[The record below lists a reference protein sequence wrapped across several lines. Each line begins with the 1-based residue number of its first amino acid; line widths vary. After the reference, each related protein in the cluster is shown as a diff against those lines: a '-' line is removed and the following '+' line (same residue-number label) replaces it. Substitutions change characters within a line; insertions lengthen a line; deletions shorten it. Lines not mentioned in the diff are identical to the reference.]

1 MLFIN
6 LLPDIKLDF
15 VRAQRV
21 RRLLVLL
28 SVVIVLCCFVISSFL
43 FFVVEI
49 QQPATIAQRE
59 GVCPKPQESQSADD
73 QSGTDGSD
81 AGDDSQDDQAASDSS
96 TTSSCDGADSDSNF
110 GILEEIRS
118 NEEGNT
124 ILTIQN
130 QLQTLPDL
138 HQLKTR
144 PDRLF
149 EESGRSDDIAYL
161 SLMIPEELG
170 TIQAVNFDFETH
182 RFMITGYSKDT
193 SDALGVHATIR
204 FMGYEECRDDQD
216 ESNRNSRI
224 YPFRINDEP
233 ISTDPGT
240 EQERI
245 IFNIEGVFSEQ
256 LFDREISDE
265 NLKELGKV
273 PEDAVDPAK
282 LRDPNHP
289 CKLPS
294 AENNIDNPEFEKLE
308 EWWEEE

>member
-1 MLFIN
+1 MIFIN
-6 LLPDIKLDF
+6 LLPNIKLDF

-49 QQPATIAQRE
+49 QQPATIAQIE
-59 GVCPKPQESQSADD
+59 GVCLESQKVTPSATEQD
-73 QSGTDGSD
+73 GTD
-81 AGDDSQDDQAASDSS
+81 AGNEGDGQDDQAASGNS
-96 TTSSCDGADSDSNF
+96 TVSSCGADSDSNL
-110 GILEEIRS
+110 GILAEIRS

-130 QLQTLPDL
+130 QLQTLPNL

-149 EESGRSDDIAYL
+149 RESGRSNDIAYL
-161 SLMIPEELG
+161 PLMVPKERG
-170 TIQAVNFDFETH
+170 TIKTAEFNFETH
-182 RFMITGYSKDT
+182 KFTITGYSKDT
-193 SDALGVHATIR
+193 LNALSVHATIR
-204 FMGYEECRDDQD
+204 FVGYKECLDSQN

-233 ISTDPGT
+233 ITGDIGTD
-240 EQERI
+240 QDVV
-245 IFNIEGVFSEQ
+245 IFNIEGVFSKQ
-256 LFDREISDE
+256 LFDRKISDE
-265 NLKELGKV
+265 DLITLGEV
-273 PEDAVDPAK
+273 PQDAVDPAK
-282 LRDPNHP
+282 LQEADHP

-294 AENNIDNPEFEKLE
+294 GEENIDNTKFKELP
-308 EWWEEE
+308 EWWKES